1 MKIPMLKTT
10 TRSIRF
16 FPGRYMALL
25 LIVMLSVGFYAG
37 LKLTTTDMVQT
48 CEDYVNGQKMYD
60 YRLISTL
67 GFTEK
72 DVSKLADP
80 DYVSKAEG
88 TVAVDAMME
97 FEGNATPY
105 RVMQIPEETNL
116 PSLAAGEFPKASDEC
131 LVDAAAFSVDDIG
144 KTIVVSENNEDSTL
158 ELFAGNTKADTTED
172 NITEDNIKESAVYT
186 ITGLADT
193 PLYLGIERGS
203 TNMGSGALTGF
214 IYLTKDAFDTDIFT
228 EISILL
234 TDKAYVYS
242 DAYDSLIR
250 KYKSD
255 IKALTEELAEE
266 RYYELAAESKMFS
279 GMMPRD
285 MIDDL
290 AAGFG
295 LEKPD
300 VYVLTRNENA
310 GYLNFEND
318 TSIVGGVANIF
329 PLFFILIA
337 MLVCITTMSRMVEEE
352 RTQIGTF
359 KALGYSNGAIMG
371 KYLMYAGSATVIG
384 WAIGYLGGA
393 WGIPEIFWMAYG
405 SLYNFAPL
413 SHVTDIFL
421 ALLTLFVALAGILGA
436 AVFACAGELKETPA
450 GLIRPKPAKGGKRI
464 FLERITPLW
473 SRLSFLRK
481 ATLRNMF
488 RYKRRFVM
496 MIIGVSSCCALVL
509 VAFGV
514 RDTMIDTG
522 SLQFDLVQTYD
533 LDASYKEGK
542 EEDVRAGLDELVE
555 NGDIADYLLCT
566 KGYVDVSNTAGDVM
580 TSITMYSI
588 PIEAVDTKASGSE
601 AVSTVS
607 NIEQTDAVF
616 SAFWKLHQKDT
627 PLSFP
632 QEQEAVISRKVAQK
646 LKLEK
651 GDQVTFTDSD
661 HNECTV
667 TVCGIFDNYVDNF
680 VFIGNNTY
688 ENTFGTWK
696 SNNAM
701 IHVTADFVQ
710 KDSIDKENG
719 QQNLNVNL
727 DSVSEKL
734 TEISAVTSVAKLS
747 DRRAMV
753 DNALSC
759 LNYIIWLIVLFS
771 GALAFIV
778 IFNLTNINLA
788 ERSREVATVEVL
800 GFYPEETRSYVLW
813 ENLALSAIAG
823 VIGLPLGVLAHRV
836 VMDMIQIDAMAF
848 DYKIL
853 PQSYLLA
860 LGCTLVF
867 AVIVNRFMRRKI
879 EAIHMA
885 ESLKA
890 VE

>member
-1 MKIPMLKTT
+1 MLKTT

-16 FPGRYMALL
+16 FPGRYLALL

-48 CEDYVNGQKMYD
+48 CDDYLQTQEMYD
-60 YRLISTL
+60 YRLLSTL
-67 GFTEK
+67 GYTES
-72 DVSKLADP
+72 DVSKLAEQ

-88 TVAVDAMME
+88 TVAADVMME
-97 FEGNATPY
+97 FEENATPY
-105 RVMQIPEETNL
+105 HVMQLPKETNL
-116 PSLAAGEFPKASDEC
+116 PSLVAGEFPDQANEC
-131 LVDAAAFSVDDIG
+131 LADARAFSEDDIG
-144 KTIVVSENNEDSTL
+144 KTVSLSSVNTEDTW
-158 ELFAGNTKADTTED
+158 ELFSED
-172 NITEDNIKESAVYT
+172 AAEYT
-186 ITGLADT
+186 ITGLCDSPMYMGT
-193 PLYLGIERGS
+193 DRGS
-203 TNMGSGALTGF
+203 TNIGSGAVTGF
-214 IYLTKDAFDTDIFT
+214 IYLTSDAFDTDVFT
-228 EISILL
+228 EISIVLNE
-234 TDKAYVYS
+234 KAYVYS
-242 DAYDSLIR
+242 EAYDDLIR
-250 KYKSD
+250 EYKSE
-255 IKALTEELAEE
+255 IKALTKELAEE
-266 RYYELAAESKMFS
+266 RYYDLAAQSKMFS

-290 AAGFG
+290 AGGVG
-295 LEKPD
+295 LEKAV

-318 TSIVGGVANIF
+318 TSIVGGIANIF

-384 WAIGYLGGA
+384 WAVGYLGGA

-405 SLYNFAPL
+405 TLYSFAPL
-413 SHVTDIFL
+413 SHVSDISL
-421 ALLTLFVALAGILGA
+421 ALITLLVALAGILGA
-436 AVFACAGELKETPA
+436 TIFACMSELRETPA
-450 GLIRPKPAKGGKRI
+450 ALIRPKPAKGGKRI

-488 RYKRRFVM
+488 RYKRRFIM

-522 SLQFDLVQTYD
+522 DLQFDTVQTYD
-533 LDASYKEGK
+533 VDASYKEGK
-542 EEDVRAGLDELVE
+542 AEEVKAALDELAAS
-555 NGDIADYLLCT
+555 GDIENYMLVG
-566 KGYVDVSNTAGDVM
+566 KGYVDVSSESGNTM

-588 PIEAVDTKASGSE
+588 PTEDTQGDGTAEWSL
-601 AVSTVS
+601 
-607 NIEQTDAVF
+607 D
-616 SAFWKLHQKDT
+616 AFWNFHQKDT
-627 PLSFP
+627 QLSFP
-632 QEQEAVISRKVAQK
+632 KEQEALVSRKIAQK
-646 LKLEK
+646 LQLLE
-651 GDQVTFTDSD
+651 GDTVTFTDAD

-688 ENTFGTWK
+688 ENAFGTWQ
-696 SNNAM
+696 SNDAM
-701 IHVTADFVQ
+701 IQTASGESWQ
-710 KDSIDKENG
+710 DSAAAGESWQDSAAAG
-719 QQNLNVNL
+719 DSDQNPEQI
-727 DSVSEKL
+727 SEKL
-734 TEISAVTSVAKLS
+734 TDISAVTSVAKLS

-788 ERSREVATVEVL
+788 ERSREVATVQVL

-813 ENLALSAIAG
+813 ENMALSFIAG

-836 VMDMIQIDAMAF
+836 VMDMVQVDGMSF

-853 PQSYLLA
+853 PVSYLLA

-867 AVIVNRFMRRKI
+867 ALVVNRFMRRKI